1 MKTSTKAKLISTA
14 LVAAAIAAPIA
25 YGGSGTYPHL
35 RSGEGFSFKAPS
47 YWNAG
52 PLQIDPN
59 TPTPSRAYLERYL
72 GEYAGAGPKVERIAP
87 PVHINRSLE
96 VPARYLGSGVQ
107 TPAPT
112 PINRSLE
119 VPAQYLPPS
128 EPVSVTTGS
137 DGFDWQDAGIGA
149 AFVAGLG
156 ILGVGGFLAVRR
168 RHGVAQLDV

>member
-1 MKTSTKAKLISTA
+1 MKISTQAKLISTA

-25 YGGSGTYPHL
+25 YGGSGTYPQL
-35 RSGEGFSFKAPS
+35 RTGEGFSFKAPS
-47 YWNAG
+47 YWSIA
-52 PLQIDPN
+52 P
-59 TPTPSRAYLERYL
+59 TPT
-72 GEYAGAGPKVERIAP
+72 
-87 PVHINRSLE
+87 VHINRSLE

-112 PINRSLE
+112 PINRSFEWYLGWGAQTPAPTPMNRSLE

-156 ILGVGGFLAVRR
+156 ILGVGGLVAVRR

>member
-1 MKTSTKAKLISTA
+1 MKISTQAKLISTA

-25 YGGSGTYPHL
+25 HGQSDGMLIYQASQKAAASSPSGYVPLKT
-35 RSGEGFSFKAPS
+35 SEGFSFKAPS
-47 YWNAG
+47 YWSIA
-52 PLQIDPN
+52 P
-59 TPTPSRAYLERYL
+59 TPT
-72 GEYAGAGPKVERIAP
+72 
-87 PVHINRSLE
+87 VHINRSLE
-96 VPARYLGSGVQ
+96 VPARYLGSGE

-128 EPVSVTTGS
+128 GPLYTTAS

-156 ILGVGGFLAVRR
+156 ILGCCGFLAVRR
-168 RHGVAQLDV
+168 RHELAQLDV